1 MRNRKERARLR
12 ELRTQGRARL
22 EQFQR
27 VNAINSA
34 LEGEDWLT
42 LNDLL
47 DIDYALIAEMT
58 LDEWQQTVIVR
69 LHDFAQQIGVHYK
82 WQDSQK
88 GKE

>member
-12 ELRTQGRARL
+12 ELRNQGRARL